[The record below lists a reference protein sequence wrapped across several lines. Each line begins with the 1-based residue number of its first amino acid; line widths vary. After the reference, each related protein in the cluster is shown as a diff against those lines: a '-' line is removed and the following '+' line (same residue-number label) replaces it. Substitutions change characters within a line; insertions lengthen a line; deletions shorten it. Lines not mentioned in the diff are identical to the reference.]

1 MNLAELAK
9 REIERFGEH
18 VTVIY
23 EGREYTNV
31 QMRRRARRLASALR
45 ALGVERGDRVIIQM
59 PNCPEVLQSFGA
71 VYAIGAVVVPINFL
85 VGDEETAFI
94 YRDSGAETVISSM
107 QFWPKIEASR
117 KQAPNIKHII
127 LIDKEVPPGA
137 LSYHALV
144 QANEELPEIEETQ
157 DDDLAALIYTAG
169 TTGRPKGVMH
179 THGSLCA
186 NGRMQNA
193 THKLPPILTTVNI
206 LPLCHIYG
214 IASLIHATLVGG
226 GKIVLVGSFD
236 IDAIFSAIERYRAQI
251 MAAVPTMYIYM
262 LLYPEPEKYDL
273 SSMRYWIS
281 GSAPLTLETQ
291 SRFKERFGHEIIEGW
306 GLTEAGGNN
315 CCNPFEG
322 KKKIGSV
329 GLPAQGTVMKVVDD
343 QGREVPIGKEGE
355 IIISGPMLMKGYWNK
370 PQETAEVLKDGWLYT
385 GDIGYQD
392 ADGYFFITERKK
404 DIIIKGGENIAPR
417 EVEEVIFSHPKVSEA
432 AVIGVKDEIYG
443 EDIKACVV
451 LKPGESATETE
462 IISHC
467 EKRLKHFKSPKYV
480 VFLNALPKSLVGKV
494 LKKELRGEKGS
505 AL

>member
-1 MNLAELAK
+1 MNLAELSK
-9 REIERFGEH
+9 REIELFGEH

-23 EGREYTNV
+23 EGQEYTNV
-31 QMRRRARRLASALR
+31 ELLRGARRLASALKE
-45 ALGVERGDRVIIQM
+45 LGVERGDRVIIQM
-59 PNCPEVLQSFGA
+59 PNCPEVLQSFRA

-85 VGDEETAFI
+85 VGDEETTFI

-107 QFWPKIEASR
+107 AFGPKIEACR
-117 KQAPNIKHII
+117 KQAPNIKNII
-127 LIDKEVPPGA
+127 LIDKEVPRGT
-137 LSYHALV
+137 LSFHALV
-144 QANEELPEIEETQ
+144 QAHKELPAIEETQ
-157 DDDLAALIYTAG
+157 GDELAALIYTAG
-169 TTGRPKGVMH
+169 TTGQPKGVMH
-179 THGSLCA
+179 THGSLYA
-186 NGRMQNA
+186 NGRMQYA
-193 THKLPPILTTVNI
+193 THKLPPGLTTVNI

-226 GKIVLVGSFD
+226 GKIVMLSSFV
-236 IDAIFSAIERYRAQI
+236 IDTIFSAIEKYRAQI

-262 LLYPEPEKYDL
+262 LLHPEPERYDL

-291 SRFKERFGHEIIEGW
+291 SRFKERFGNEIIEGW

-315 CCNPFEG
+315 SCNPFEG

-329 GLPAQGTVMKVVDD
+329 GLPAQGALMKVVDG

-355 IIISGPMLMKGYWNK
+355 IVISGPMLMKGYWNR
-370 PQETAEVLKDGWLYT
+370 PEETAEVLKDGWLYT
-385 GDIGYQD
+385 GDIGYRD

-432 AVIGVKDEIYG
+432 AVVGVKDAIYG
-443 EDIKACVV
+443 EEIKACVV
-451 LKPGESATETE
+451 LKPGQSATPEE
-462 IISHC
+462 IIFHC

-480 VFLNALPKSLVGKV
+480 VFLPALPKNLVGKV
-494 LKKELRGEKGS
+494 LKKELR
-505 AL
+505 